1 MMISELTATE
11 LQARLTGGGLCFGC
25 GPFRLRLNSSLQSLL
40 TVLHELY
47 AHYPI
52 YDHSGVDD
60 YRMTLD
66 WASPLRRWLRPV
78 VRFSADGPAPFTDV
92 PITRAFPTLEWGMNW
107 CIAIRAHHVLMLH
120 AAVVE
125 RHGRVLVLPA
135 APGSGKSTLCAALS
149 HSGWRLFSDEFG
161 LIRPEDNAFVP
172 IPRLISLKNQSIA
185 VIRQFSP
192 TAYFGATYHGTH
204 KGSVAHIRPPQ
215 ASVTRMT
222 ELAPAGWVVFPRWQ
236 AGAALTLQPIAK
248 ERAFMM
254 IASNAFNYEVLGE
267 QAFKTVAHLVNNC
280 KIYTLVYSDLTQ
292 AIRILDE
299 LTQ

>member
-11 LQARLTGGGLCFGC
+11 LQARLTTAGLCFGC
-25 GPFRLRLNSSLQSLL
+25 GPFRLRLNSSLRLL
-40 TVLHELY
+40 FPVLHKLY
-47 AHYPI
+47 AHYPV

-92 PITRAFPTLEWGMNW
+92 SIEQAFPTLEWGMNW
-107 CIAIRAHHVLMLH
+107 CIAVRAHHVLMLH

-161 LIRPEDNAFVP
+161 LVQPEDATFIP
-172 IPRLISLKNQSIA
+172 IPRLISLKNQSIN
-185 VIRQFSP
+185 VIRQFSA
-192 TAYFGATYHGTH
+192 TAHIGSTYHGTH
-204 KGSVAHIRPPQ
+204 KGSVAHIRPPL
-215 ASVTRMT
+215 ASITRMK
-222 ELAPAGWVVFPRWQ
+222 ESAPAGWVIFPRWQ

-248 ERAFMM
+248 DRAFMM

-267 QAFKTVAHLVNNC
+267 LAFKAVAHIVKNC
-280 KIYTLVYSDLTQ
+280 EIYSLVYSDLAQ
-292 AIRILDE
+292 AIHTLDD